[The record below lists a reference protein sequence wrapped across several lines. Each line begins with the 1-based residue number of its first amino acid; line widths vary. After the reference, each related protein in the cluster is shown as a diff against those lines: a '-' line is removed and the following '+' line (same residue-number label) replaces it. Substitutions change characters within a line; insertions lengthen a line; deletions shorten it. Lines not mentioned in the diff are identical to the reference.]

1 MHPLNPRALI
11 GIAAVLGILA
21 VAGLLAAQPW
31 WASLAHAQDSPSAA
45 LELSADSVEPGTE
58 ITATMSFSNLEA
70 DTDTS
75 TTDYIFRADVVDADA
90 CEGGGMGNDRYF
102 YKVDDDPET
111 RGGTVSAN
119 CPAGDYTVKVTL
131 SSADNTELDSAT
143 AGFTIAEPEPE
154 PTPESTPEPTPTPE
168 PITEPEETPAKLTDT
183 DPPAIVLMALGLS
196 PSGPVEEG
204 TAITATMSFGN
215 LESNADTSDVDYIFR
230 ADVVDADKCEGSGLG
245 VDRYMYKVDED
256 PEERTGTISA
266 SCPPGDYTFRASISS
281 PDNTELASIRTTFIV
296 EAEPEV
302 AGAQGDPPTVS
313 ISLSPSASVTAG
325 TEITATMAFANLPH
339 DSDPSTRD
347 YIIRADLSG
356 GVSRF
361 IKYCEGARIG
371 DEIPFS
377 SGGAT
382 PTIEGTI
389 KSSCPA
395 GSYAL
400 IVRVLSPERALLASA
415 AKAFTV
421 KEPECNDYKITM
433 NMSWTRSD
441 LKIRRA
447 DLDEMMTYHDTR
459 VPKLRW
465 RVRENCGENGRDL
478 VTPSDAG
485 MGSTWTV
492 KRRTDWKYTQPAG
505 EQENAGTETF
515 DSVTA
520 TLSAKPSWA
529 SNYDYPEEKRSSE
542 WVDAHP
548 GGDPSGDA
556 TAVRGVYEYSYQV
569 CSSTNVCSG
578 WGDAPR
584 VWAGTGQWPWP
595 TKWD

>member
-1 MHPLNPRALI
+1 MRKTPLITLTALSLF
-11 GIAAVLGILA
+11 VLVALA
-21 VAGLLAAQPW
+21 GVLPVAFAQT
-31 WASLAHAQDSPSAA
+31 APSAA
-45 LELSADSVEPGTE
+45 VSLSPSGTVEPGTS
-58 ITATMSFSNLEA
+58 IAVAMSFSNL
-70 DTDTS
+70 DSDSDTS
-75 TTDYIFRADVVDADA
+75 TTDYIFRADVVGADD

-102 YKVDDDPET
+102 YKVDEDPET
-111 RGGTVSAN
+111 RGGTVSAD
-119 CPAGDYTVKVTL
+119 CPAGDYTVRVTL

-143 AGFTIAEPEPE
+143 ADFTIAA
-154 PTPESTPEPTPTPE
+154 PTPE
-168 PITEPEETPAKLTDT
+168 PITEPEDTPAESAVTE
-183 DPPAIVLMALGLS
+183 PAAIVLMALSLS
-196 PSGPVEEG
+196 PYGPVEEG

-230 ADVVDADKCEGSGLG
+230 ADVVDADGCEGSGLG

-256 PEERTGTISA
+256 PEDRTGTISA

-313 ISLSPSASVTAG
+313 VSLSPSSPVNEG
-325 TEITATMAFANLPH
+325 TEITATMTFANLPS
-339 DSDPSTRD
+339 DSNPSTRD

-377 SGGAT
+377 RGGSTA
-382 PTIEGTI
+382 TIEGTI

-395 GSYAL
+395 GSYTL
-400 IVRVLSPERALLASA
+400 LVKVLSPERALLASA
-415 AKAFTV
+415 SKAFTV
-421 KEPECNDYKITM
+421 KEPECNDYKITL

-529 SNYDYPEEKRSSE
+529 SNYNYPEEKRYSE

-578 WGDAPR
+578 WGYAPR

>member
-1 MHPLNPRALI
+1 
-11 GIAAVLGILA
+11 
-21 VAGLLAAQPW
+21 
-31 WASLAHAQDSPSAA
+31 
-45 LELSADSVEPGTE
+45 
-58 ITATMSFSNLEA
+58 
-70 DTDTS
+70 
-75 TTDYIFRADVVDADA
+75 
-90 CEGGGMGNDRYF
+90 
-102 YKVDDDPET
+102 
-111 RGGTVSAN
+111 
-119 CPAGDYTVKVTL
+119 
-131 SSADNTELDSAT
+131 
-143 AGFTIAEPEPE
+143 
-154 PTPESTPEPTPTPE
+154 
-168 PITEPEETPAKLTDT
+168 
-183 DPPAIVLMALGLS
+183 
-196 PSGPVEEG
+196 
-204 TAITATMSFGN
+204 
-215 LESNADTSDVDYIFR
+215 
-230 ADVVDADKCEGSGLG
+230 
-245 VDRYMYKVDED
+245 
-256 PEERTGTISA
+256 
-266 SCPPGDYTFRASISS
+266 
-281 PDNTELASIRTTFIV
+281 
-296 EAEPEV
+296 
-302 AGAQGDPPTVS
+302 
-313 ISLSPSASVTAG
+313 
-325 TEITATMAFANLPH
+325 MAFANLPS
-339 DSDPSTRD
+339 DSNPSTRD
-347 YIIRADLSG
+347 YIIRADVVGADSH
-356 GVSRF
+356 F

-371 DEIPFS
+371 YEIPFS

-382 PTIEGTI
+382 VTIEGTI

-395 GSYAL
+395 GSYTLEAS
-400 IVRVLSPERALLASA
+400 VSSPERARLASA
-415 AKAFTV
+415 SKAFTV
-421 KEPECNDYKITM
+421 KEPECNDYKITLG
-433 NMSWTRSD
+433 MSWTRRD

-447 DLDEMMTYHDTR
+447 DLDEMITYHDTR

-520 TLSAKPSWA
+520 TLSAKPSGA
-529 SNYDYPEEKRSSE
+529 SNYPEEKRSSE

>member
-1 MHPLNPRALI
+1 MRKTPLITLTALSLF
-11 GIAAVLGILA
+11 VLVALA
-21 VAGLLAAQPW
+21 GVLPVAFAQT
-31 WASLAHAQDSPSAA
+31 SPSAA
-45 LELSADSVEPGTE
+45 VSLSPSGTVEPGTS
-58 ITATMSFSNLEA
+58 IAVAMSFSNL
-70 DTDTS
+70 DSDSDTS
-75 TTDYIFRADVVDADA
+75 TTDYIFRADVVGADD

-102 YKVDDDPET
+102 YKVDEDPET
-111 RGGTVSAN
+111 RGGTVSAD
-119 CPAGDYTVKVTL
+119 CPAGDYTVRVTL
-131 SSADNTELDSAT
+131 SSADNTEMDSAT
-143 AGFTIAEPEPE
+143 AGFTIAA
-154 PTPESTPEPTPTPE
+154 PTPE
-168 PITEPEETPAKLTDT
+168 PITEPEKTPAKSTNT
-183 DPPAIVLMALGLS
+183 EPPAIVLMALGLS

-395 GSYAL
+395 GSYTL
-400 IVRVLSPERALLASA
+400 LVKVLSPERALLASA
-415 AKAFTV
+415 SKAFTV

-465 RVRENCGENGRDL
+465 RVRENCGENGREL